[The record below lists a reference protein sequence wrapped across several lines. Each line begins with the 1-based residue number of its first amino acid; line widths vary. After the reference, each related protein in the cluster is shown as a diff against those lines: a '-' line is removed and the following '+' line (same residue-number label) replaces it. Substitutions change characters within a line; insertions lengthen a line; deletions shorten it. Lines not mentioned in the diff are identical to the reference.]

1 MKKILLSIAAV
12 FLTMGAMAQTTVNLT
27 FVRNG
32 ENASVNVEGM
42 DGVTATIEATSPSP
56 QGNATK
62 TGVWNTGG
70 NMGTDTNILC
80 TSTNTSAATTP
91 ITYTLTL
98 KGIDASMALSN
109 IVFKHITANASGNYQ
124 PHTNGDIRHCN
135 IALNVNGSNIETK
148 NDFDIWVQGA
158 SGSAGKDVA
167 FENIN
172 DIKANDGILT
182 ITLSISKGTNNNGCF
197 YGLKNVAITFI
208 QEEVVEP
215 EPTFANSYTL
225 TQVTASDLMAKTEPT
240 YIVMK
245 NLSRRNPDW
254 YAGTSSSVELTDVN
268 IFVWEPTD
276 GGFRLKNLEGE
287 YIQNGTE
294 GTNISFGTV
303 DNAAVFTATRPY
315 VGGTGT
321 AAMDHDNDSNPYI
334 TSDQDENLVRFVNGN
349 GVWINVQNTD
359 GTPGTPKYNKGKGG
373 WTIQYVYEA
382 TMVEAYDVEITDAK
396 YATFYAV
403 SEVAAPEEVNVYYAT
418 SEGIESGKITL
429 TEIGNRIIP
438 ANTAVII
445 YSETA
450 GNYEFAAS
458 GTKADAISNNLLKG
472 TPVSINITE
481 EAYVLGN
488 VNGIGLYKAKT
499 TDVSTSGGTKKVFL
513 NNAGKAYLPASAVP
527 AAAQGAANFSFRFGE
542 GTTGIEEVKTENGN
556 VKAIYDLTG
565 RRVEAITAPG
575 IYVVNGRKVLV
586 K

>member
-1 MKKILLSIAAV
+1 MKKILLSMALAL
-12 FLTMGAMAQTTVNLT
+12 FCGATMAQNAIDLTFSRNNSAAGTDANVTVTGTGDVDATGITSTIACNYNWKAFGANSATFPNSSILCPDKNTKDMTGDAAGVITFTLAGIPDNYEFTAITLKSVALNGGGAFQGDNANAQHIDFILKQDDATVAQHNDVAIKVNSNGGESVIVNL
-27 FVRNG
+27 V
-32 ENASVNVEGM
+32 
-42 DGVTATIEATSPSP
+42 P
-56 QGNATK
+56 
-62 TGVWNTGG
+62 
-70 NMGTDTNILC
+70 
-80 TSTNTSAATTP
+80 TTP
-91 ITYTLTL
+91 IKAVNGTVTL
-98 KGIDASMALSN
+98 KLN
-109 IVFKHITANASGNYQ
+109 IVNNYTAY
-124 PHTNGDIRHCN
+124 
-135 IALNVNGSNIETK
+135 
-148 NDFDIWVQGA
+148 
-158 SGSAGKDVA
+158 
-167 FENIN
+167 
-172 DIKANDGILT
+172 
-182 ITLSISKGTNNNGCF
+182 GCF
-197 YGLKNVAITFI
+197 YGLFNATFTTQI
-208 QEEVVEP
+208 IETP
-215 EPTFANSYTL
+215 IAYTFS
-225 TQVTASDLMAKTEPT
+225 QVTASDLMAKTEPT

-303 DNAAVFTATRPY
+303 DNAAIFTATKPY

-359 GTPGTPKYNKGKGG
+359 ETPGTPKYNKGKGG

-382 TMVEAYDVEITDAK
+382 TQVEAYDVEITNAK

-403 SEVAAPEEVNVYYAT
+403 SEVAAPEDVDVYYVT

-429 TEIGNRIIP
+429 TEIENRIIP

-450 GNYEFAAS
+450 GEYKFEAS
-458 GTKADAISNNLLKG
+458 RTNAEAISNNLLKG

-527 AAAQGAANFSFRFGE
+527 ATANNAASFSFRFGE
-542 GTTGIEEVKTENGN
+542 GTTGVENVEVENE

-575 IYVVNGRKVLV
+575 IYIVNGKKVLV

>member
-1 MKKILLSIAAV
+1 MKKILLSMALAL
-12 FLTMGAMAQTTVNLT
+12 FCGATMAQNTIDLTFSRNNSVAGTDATVSVESTGDVDATGITSTIACNYNWKAFGANSETFPNSSILCPDKNTKDMTGNAAGVITFTLAGVPDNYEFTAITLKSVALNGGGEFQGDNANAQHIDFILKQDDTTIAEHKDVAIKVNSNGGESVTVNL
-27 FVRNG
+27 V
-32 ENASVNVEGM
+32 
-42 DGVTATIEATSPSP
+42 P
-56 QGNATK
+56 
-62 TGVWNTGG
+62 
-70 NMGTDTNILC
+70 
-80 TSTNTSAATTP
+80 TTP
-91 ITYTLTL
+91 IKAVNGTVTL
-98 KGIDASMALSN
+98 KLN
-109 IVFKHITANASGNYQ
+109 IVNNYTAY
-124 PHTNGDIRHCN
+124 
-135 IALNVNGSNIETK
+135 
-148 NDFDIWVQGA
+148 
-158 SGSAGKDVA
+158 
-167 FENIN
+167 
-172 DIKANDGILT
+172 
-182 ITLSISKGTNNNGCF
+182 GCF
-197 YGLKNVAITFI
+197 YGLFNATFTTQI
-208 QEEVVEP
+208 IETP
-215 EPTFANSYTL
+215 IAYTFS
-225 TQVTASDLMAKTEPT
+225 QVTASDLMAKTEPT

-303 DNAAVFTATRPY
+303 NNAAVFTATRPY

-334 TSDQDENLVRFVNGN
+334 KSDQDENLVRFVNGN
-349 GVWINVQNTD
+349 NVWINVQNTD

-382 TMVEAYDVEITDAK
+382 TQVEAYDVEITNAK

-403 SEVAAPEEVNVYYAT
+403 SEVAAPDDVDVYYAT
-418 SEGIESGKITL
+418 SEGFESGKITL
-429 TEIGNRIIP
+429 TEIENRIIP

-450 GNYEFAAS
+450 GTYEFAAS

-488 VNGIGLYKAKT
+488 VNGIGLYKAET
-499 TDVSTSGGTKKVFL
+499 TDVSTSDGTKKVFL
-513 NNAGKAYLPASAVP
+513 NNAGKAYLPANAVP
-527 AAAQGAANFSFRFGE
+527 AAAQGAANFSFRFEGE
-542 GTTGIEEVKTENGN
+542 GTTGVENVEVENE
-556 VKAIYDLTG
+556 VKAIFDLTG

-575 IYVVNGRKVLV
+575 IYIVNGKKVLV

>member
-1 MKKILLSIAAV
+1 MKKLLLSMAV
-12 FLTMGAMAQTTVNLT
+12 TLLAMGAMAQNAIDLTFSRNNSAAGTDATVSVASTGDVNATGITSTIACNYNWKAFSANSETFPNSSILCPDKNTKDMTGDAAGVITLTLAGVPDNYEFTAITLKSVALNGGGAFQGDNANAQHIDFILKQDDTTIAEHKDVAIKVNSNGGESVTVNL
-27 FVRNG
+27 V
-32 ENASVNVEGM
+32 
-42 DGVTATIEATSPSP
+42 P
-56 QGNATK
+56 
-62 TGVWNTGG
+62 
-70 NMGTDTNILC
+70 
-80 TSTNTSAATTP
+80 TTP
-91 ITYTLTL
+91 IKAVNGTVTL
-98 KGIDASMALSN
+98 KLN
-109 IVFKHITANASGNYQ
+109 IVNNYTAY
-124 PHTNGDIRHCN
+124 
-135 IALNVNGSNIETK
+135 
-148 NDFDIWVQGA
+148 
-158 SGSAGKDVA
+158 
-167 FENIN
+167 
-172 DIKANDGILT
+172 
-182 ITLSISKGTNNNGCF
+182 GCF
-197 YGLKNVAITFI
+197 YGLFNATFTTQI
-208 QEEVVEP
+208 IETP
-215 EPTFANSYTL
+215 IAYTFS
-225 TQVTASDLMAKTEPT
+225 QVTASDLMAKTEPT

-303 DNAAVFTATRPY
+303 DNAAVFTATRPH
-315 VGGTGT
+315 VGGTET

-349 GVWINVQNTD
+349 NVWINVQNTD

-429 TEIGNRIIP
+429 TEIENRIIP

-513 NNAGKAYLPASAVP
+513 NNASKAYLPASAVP

-542 GTTGIEEVKTENGN
+542 GTTGVEEVKTENGN
-556 VKAIYDLTG
+556 VKTVYDLTG

-575 IYVVNGRKVLV
+575 IYIVNGKKVLV

>member
-27 FVRNG
+27 FLRDK

-42 DGVTATIEATSPSP
+42 DGVTATIEATSPNP

-70 NMGTDTNILC
+70 AMGTDTNILC

-98 KGIDASMALSN
+98 SGIEASMALSN
-109 IVFKHITANASGNYQ
+109 IVFTHITANASGGYQ

-135 IALNVNGSNIETK
+135 IKLDVNGKVVETK
-148 NDFDIWVQGA
+148 NDFDIWVQNA
-158 SGSAGKDVA
+158 WGSAGKDVK
-167 FENIN
+167 FENISG
-172 DIKANDGILT
+172 IKADNGTLT
-182 ITLSISKGTNNNGCF
+182 ITLSISKGTTNTGCF
-197 YGLKNVAITFI
+197 YGLKNVAITFVPVATV
-208 QEEVVEP
+208 QK
-215 EPTFANSYTL
+215 FS
-225 TQVTASDLMAKTEPT
+225 QVTASDLMGKTKST
-240 YIVMK
+240 YIAIK

-254 YAGTSSSVELTDVN
+254 YAGTSSSVELTDAN

-276 GGFRLKNLEGE
+276 GGFRLKNLDGE
-287 YIQNGTE
+287 YIQNGE
-294 GTNISFGTV
+294 DGTNISFGTV
-303 DNAAVFTATRPY
+303 DKAAVFTATRPY

-334 TSDQDENLVRFVNGN
+334 KSDQDENLVRFVNGN
-349 GVWINVQNTD
+349 NVWINVQNTD

-382 TMVEAYDVEITDAK
+382 TQVEAYNVEITDAK

-429 TEIGNRIIP
+429 TEIENRIIP

-450 GNYEFAAS
+450 GNYEFVAS
-458 GTKADAISNNLLKG
+458 ETDADAISGNLLKG
-472 TPVSINITE
+472 TPVNTNITE

-488 VNGIGLYKAKT
+488 VDGIGLYKAKI
-499 TDVSTSGGTKKVFL
+499 TDVSTSDGIKKVFL
-513 NNAGKAYLPASAVP
+513 NNANKAYLPASAVP
-527 AAAQGAANFSFRFGE
+527 AAQGAANFSFRFP
-542 GTTGIEEVKTENGN
+542 GTTAIEGVEVENE
-556 VKAIYDLTG
+556 VKAIFDLTG

-575 IYVVNGRKVLV
+575 VYIVNGKKVLV